1 MYRFLQPG
9 VNVLITIFTNFRRHT
24 FFFKANIM
32 IQFLQKLAVFWT
44 KKRQVSQSQFW
55 EHYSKP
61 WRSRLLPTSQQNSKN
76 KQLTTIAI
84 QSPTVHSKIKGLAA
98 LHIQIQKT
106 YYEIEDVFRLEVDNY
121 LRKLLLK
128 VVRRILYFSVT
139 NVELSRPIHML
150 RLILLQDEVA
160 F

>member
-1 MYRFLQPG
+1 
-9 VNVLITIFTNFRRHT
+9 
-24 FFFKANIM
+24 
-32 IQFLQKLAVFWT
+32 
-44 KKRQVSQSQFW
+44 
-55 EHYSKP
+55 
-61 WRSRLLPTSQQNSKN
+61 
-76 KQLTTIAI
+76 
-84 QSPTVHSKIKGLAA
+84 VHSKIKGLAA